1 MAELASLAGQLA
13 PLLAM
18 FLLVVARLSF
28 VIFFM
33 PGIGEQVVPV
43 QLRLMIL
50 LAIAMAMASTGV
62 VAVPSLASLSGY
74 GAVLLSEITIG
85 FCLGAILRVSVW
97 MLSIAGT
104 IISQSIGLSQLLGV
118 ALEREAQSLT
128 GSMLSMAG
136 TAILL
141 TADFHLNAIA
151 SLMRLYND
159 IPVGALSA
167 LDWDLLIQRSFS
179 AVGFAVLLAWPFV
192 AVNLLYNIC
201 LGFINKALP
210 QLMVAFVGAPLMIG
224 GGTIFLALSVV
235 GLLVVWKDRVIQIVG
250 WM

>member
-1 MAELASLAGQLA
+1 MADLASLAAQLA

-62 VAVPSLASLSGY
+62 VAVPSLESLSGY
-74 GAVLLSEITIG
+74 GAILLSELTIG

-104 IISQSIGLSQLLGV
+104 IISQSIGLSQLLGI

-151 SLMRLYND
+151 SLMRLYSD

-224 GGTIFLALSVV
+224 GGTILLALSVV

>member
-1 MAELASLAGQLA
+1 MADLASLAAQLA

-62 VAVPSLASLSGY
+62 VAVPSLESLSGY
-74 GAVLLSEITIG
+74 GAILLSELTIG

-104 IISQSIGLSQLLGV
+104 IISQSIGLSQLLGI

-151 SLMRLYND
+151 SLMRLYGE

-224 GGTIFLALSVV
+224 GGTILLALSAI

-250 WM
+250 WI

>member
-1 MAELASLAGQLA
+1 MADLAALAGQLA

-43 QLRLMIL
+43 QLRLMAL
-50 LAIAMAMASTGV
+50 LAIAMSMASTGV
-62 VAVPSLASLSGY
+62 VAVPSLESLTGY
-74 GAVLLSEITIG
+74 GGLLLSELTIG

-128 GSMLSMAG
+128 ASMLSMAG

-151 SLMRLYND
+151 SLMRLYTD

-167 LDWDLLIQRSFS
+167 LDWDLLIERSFS

-224 GGTIFLALSVV
+224 GGTILLALSVV

>member
-1 MAELASLAGQLA
+1 MADLASLAGQLA

-33 PGIGEQVVPV
+33 PGIGEQIIPM
-43 QLRLMIL
+43 QLRLMVL
-50 LAIAMAMASTGV
+50 LAIAMALASTGV
-62 VAVPSLASLSGY
+62 VAVPSLESLSGY
-74 GAVLLSEITIG
+74 GALLLSELTIG

-128 GSMLSMAG
+128 ASLLSMAG

-151 SLMRLYND
+151 SLIRLYTD

-167 LDWDLLIQRSFS
+167 LDWDMLIQRSFS

-224 GGTIFLALSVV
+224 GGTILLALSVG

>member
-1 MAELASLAGQLA
+1 MADLAALAGQLA

-28 VIFFM
+28 VVFFM

-43 QLRLMIL
+43 QLRLVIL

-62 VAVPSLASLSGY
+62 VAIPSLASLSGY
-74 GAVLLSEITIG
+74 GGLLLSELTIG

-104 IISQSIGLSQLLGV
+104 IISQSIGLSQLLGI

-136 TAILL
+136 TVILL

-151 SLMRLYND
+151 SLMRLYGD

-224 GGTIFLALSVV
+224 GGTILLALSAV

>member
-1 MAELASLAGQLA
+1 MADLASLAEQLA

-50 LAIAMAMASTGV
+50 LAIATAMASTGV
-62 VAVPSLASLSGY
+62 VAVPSLESLTGY
-74 GAVLLSEITIG
+74 GALLLSELTIG

-104 IISQSIGLSQLLGV
+104 IISQSIGLSQLLGI

-151 SLMRLYND
+151 SLMRLYTD

-167 LDWDLLIQRSFS
+167 LDWDLLIERSFS

-224 GGTIFLALSVV
+224 GGTILLALSVV
-235 GLLVVWKDRVIQIVG
+235 GLLVVWKDRVIQVVG

>member
-1 MAELASLAGQLA
+1 MADLASLADQLA

-18 FLLVVARLSF
+18 FFLVVARLSF
-28 VIFFM
+28 IIFFM

-50 LAIAMAMASTGV
+50 LAIAMALASTGV
-62 VAVPSLASLSGY
+62 VAVPSLEPLSGY
-74 GAVLLSEITIG
+74 GAILLSELTIG

-128 GSMLSMAG
+128 ASMLSMAG

-151 SLMRLYND
+151 SLMRLYTE

-167 LDWDLLIQRSFS
+167 LDWNMLIERSFS

-224 GGTIFLALSVV
+224 GGTILLALSAI

>member
-1 MAELASLAGQLA
+1 MADLAALAGQLA

-62 VAVPSLASLSGY
+62 VAVPSLESLTGY
-74 GAVLLSEITIG
+74 GGLLLSELTIG

-151 SLMRLYND
+151 SLMRLYTD

-167 LDWDLLIQRSFS
+167 LDWDLLIERSFS

-224 GGTIFLALSVV
+224 GGTILLALSVV
-235 GLLVVWKDRVIQIVG
+235 GLLVVWKDRVIQVVG

>member
-1 MAELASLAGQLA
+1 MS
-13 PLLAM
+13 M

-50 LAIAMAMASTGV
+50 LAIAMSMASTGV
-62 VAVPSLASLSGY
+62 VAVPSLESLTGY
-74 GAVLLSEITIG
+74 GGLLLSELTIG

-151 SLMRLYND
+151 SLMRLYTD

-167 LDWDLLIQRSFS
+167 LDWDMLIERSFS

-224 GGTIFLALSVV
+224 GGTILLALSVV

>member
-1 MAELASLAGQLA
+1 MADLAALAGQLA
-13 PLLAM
+13 PLLSM

-50 LAIAMAMASTGV
+50 LAIAMSMASTGV
-62 VAVPSLASLSGY
+62 VAVPSLESLTGY
-74 GAVLLSEITIG
+74 GGLLLSELTIG

-151 SLMRLYND
+151 SLMRLYTD

-167 LDWDLLIQRSFS
+167 LDWDMLIERSFS

-224 GGTIFLALSVV
+224 GGTILLALSVV

>member
-1 MAELASLAGQLA
+1 MADLAALAGQLA

-62 VAVPSLASLSGY
+62 VAVPSLESLTGY
-74 GAVLLSEITIG
+74 GGLLLSELTIG

-151 SLMRLYND
+151 SLMRLYTD

-167 LDWDLLIQRSFS
+167 LDWDLLIERSFS

-224 GGTIFLALSVV
+224 GGTILLALSVV

>member
-1 MAELASLAGQLA
+1 MADLAALAGQLA

-50 LAIAMAMASTGV
+50 LAIAMSMASTGV
-62 VAVPSLASLSGY
+62 VAVPSLESLTGY
-74 GAVLLSEITIG
+74 GGLLLSELTIG

-151 SLMRLYND
+151 SLMRLYTD

-167 LDWDLLIQRSFS
+167 LDWDMLIERSFS

-224 GGTIFLALSVV
+224 GGTILLALSVV

>member
-1 MAELASLAGQLA
+1 MADLASLAGQLA

-43 QLRLMIL
+43 QLRLMVL

-62 VAVPSLASLSGY
+62 VAIPSITPLSGY
-74 GAVLLSEITIG
+74 GALLLSEITIG

-128 GSMLSMAG
+128 ASMLSMAG

-151 SLMRLYND
+151 SLMRLYTD

-167 LDWDLLIQRSFS
+167 LDWDLLIERSFS

-224 GGTIFLALSVV
+224 GGTILLALSVG
-235 GLLVVWKDRVIQIVG
+235 GLLVVWKDRVVQIVG

>member
-1 MAELASLAGQLA
+1 MADLAALAGQLA

-50 LAIAMAMASTGV
+50 LAIAMSMASTGV
-62 VAVPSLASLSGY
+62 VAVPSLESLTGY
-74 GAVLLSEITIG
+74 GGLLLSELTIG

-151 SLMRLYND
+151 SLMRLYTD

-167 LDWDLLIQRSFS
+167 LDWDLLIERSFS

-224 GGTIFLALSVV
+224 GGTILLALSVV